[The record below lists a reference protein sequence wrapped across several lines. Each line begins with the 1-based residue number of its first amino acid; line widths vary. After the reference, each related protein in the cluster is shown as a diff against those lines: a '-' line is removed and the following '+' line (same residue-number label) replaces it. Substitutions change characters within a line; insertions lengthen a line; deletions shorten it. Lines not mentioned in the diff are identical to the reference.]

1 MNAEVSAWE
10 DILRIFLL
18 DLRLTEAC
26 WWKSGFF
33 VNFGLK
39 IRLPLREV
47 APPAPERLAED
58 SWVGFLGI
66 GFGGGINFFR

>member
-1 MNAEVSAWE
+1 MKAEVSAWE
-10 DILRIFLL
+10 DILEIFLL
-18 DLRLTEAC
+18 DFRFTEAC
-26 WWKSGFF
+26 WWKSGFL

-66 GFGGGINFFR
+66 GVGWRN